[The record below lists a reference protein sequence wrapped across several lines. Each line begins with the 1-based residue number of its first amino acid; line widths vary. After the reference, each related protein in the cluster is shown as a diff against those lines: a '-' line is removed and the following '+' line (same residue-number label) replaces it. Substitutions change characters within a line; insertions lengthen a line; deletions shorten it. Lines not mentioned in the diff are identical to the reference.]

1 MLGSGME
8 GGDKKSYGVASLLPP
23 HNLSFQGSHL
33 LPIGLQPKELPT
45 EDVTNSRD
53 LITHPRG
60 QVPITPFPQLP
71 RDQSH

>member
-1 MLGSGME
+1 MVWLPYCLPTTCHSK
-8 GGDKKSYGVASLLPP
+8 DPTCSLLA
-23 HNLSFQGSHL
+23 S
-33 LPIGLQPKELPT
+33 IPKELPT